1 MTHSLG
7 NVLSYSMEGGRR
19 AALCARR
26 VSLPAE
32 LSWLTR
38 LPAPAEACQPCVHQ
52 VWHALCHSPW
62 LVVTVNSYLQVHG
75 MT

>member
-7 NVLSYSMEGGRR
+7 NVLSYSMEEGRR

-32 LSWLTR
+32 LSWLAR
-38 LPAPAEACQPCVHQ
+38 LRSPAKACQPCGQRVCQ
-52 VWHALCHSPW
+52 ALYHSP
-62 LVVTVNSYLQVHG
+62 
-75 MT
+75 